1 MPEVMF
7 VLKAFVVALV
17 ITVFMQMKIG
27 NSSIETHAHLWME
40 TSTVPT
46 YIHEVSSGA
55 VLAIR
60 NAAKVTSD
68 FVAKSFSHDPSSQR
82 SGRMTMDFKRS
93 SKYEEERP
101 RKRTQDE

>member
-17 ITVFMQMKIG
+17 ITILMQAKVG

-40 TSTVPT
+40 TSAVPT
-46 YIHEVSSGA
+46 YIHGISSGA

-60 NAAKVTSD
+60 NAAKVTTD
-68 FVAKSFSHDPSSQR
+68 FVAKSFGHDSSSQR
-82 SGRMTMDFKRS
+82 SARFNMDFKRS
-93 SKYEEERP
+93 PKHEEEHPQKERD
-101 RKRTQDE
+101 Q